1 MISKELKAKATNF
14 LQNIDHKQELIDIID
29 VLKVK
34 TFFITIHRLPDF
46 QINFFG
52 FLQENFNTNN
62 FITPCLLVLEHVFTE
77 LFSKNLIQLENSAGE
92 LLRRN
97 FMKSYNRH

>member
-34 TFFITIHRLPDF
+34 TFFITNHP
-46 QINFFG
+46 
-52 FLQENFNTNN
+52 
-62 FITPCLLVLEHVFTE
+62 
-77 LFSKNLIQLENSAGE
+77 
-92 LLRRN
+92 
-97 FMKSYNRH
+97 